1 MSSSHAKQSQQWRI
15 FYIRTAVTRCHAQGK
30 EFFAISRIKQGNIWH
45 NWKWNIIWWYLSH
58 SFLFQ
63 EDYCCLEHRI
73 LNMKTALVPLALVLW
88 FVCTCAFAKP
98 FPKIVPIAKLDILMN
113 FVVKSKGYLV
123 VYAYGL
129 SLIFLSSWTCVLGS
143 HFLCWI
149 SGLVPFSTWFIS
161 SWEKN
166 NCCYKLSTWPQWPI

>member
-30 EFFAISRIKQGNIWH
+30 EFFAISRIKQVNIWH
-45 NWKWNIIWWYLSH
+45 NWKWNIIWWYLSD
-58 SFLFQ
+58 SFLFH

-73 LNMKTALVPLALVLW
+73 LNMKT
-88 FVCTCAFAKP
+88 TRNN
-98 FPKIVPIAKLDILMN
+98 ILMN
-113 FVVKSKGYLV
+113 FVVRSKGYLV
-123 VYAYGL
+123 VYAYEL
-129 SLIFLSSWTCVLGS
+129 SLIFLSSWTCVLDS

-149 SGLVPFSTWFIS
+149 SGLAPFNTWLIS

-166 NCCYKLSTWPQWPI
+166 NFCYKLSTWQNDN